1 MEVLSREV
9 SKDGDNFVI
18 LENIKKIYTKN
29 DLLNELQNIQRQK
42 LFFIDQSKKIKQDYD
57 NLVLKE
63 SELKALLDAD
73 GDSEFEEILI

>member
-1 MEVLSREV
+1 MEILSRET
-9 SKDGDNFVI
+9 SKDGENFVI
-18 LENIKKIYTKN
+18 LENIKKTYTKN

-42 LFFIDQSKKIKQDYD
+42 LFFVEQSKKIKQDYD